1 LSPNIS
7 FLKRLVHNVATASW
21 VQDFTHLGLVII
33 PAQLILLV
41 ETLDKSSLTQLL
53 KISKDDENN
62 NKPIIFGE

>member
-1 LSPNIS
+1 MSKL
-7 FLKRLVHNVATASW
+7 FLITDSSQVATASW
-21 VQDFTHLGLVII
+21 LQDFTHLGLVII

-62 NKPIIFGE
+62 NKPIIFDE